1 MSSVTSSVSSKLP
14 QQFQLREHQQEWA
27 NEAFEIL
34 KNHYFYIDTSQPRS
48 GKSYLALWI
57 AKQANLPVFIVA
69 PRSSHGSWKKALQT
83 VRVYHEALMTYQA
96 FAGTVEGVNHPY
108 LVSHTVIV
116 KGNKEA
122 VYSASAKFRKLVKE
136 GVLVIF
142 DEMHNLKNDCGFS
155 RAAAALTRVIVES
168 DSPATRCAL
177 LSATPF
183 DQMEHATVLL
193 RTLGITSTCH
203 LLDNILGTITYK
215 GLREALDYF
224 EFLDEAKTRALVEQ
238 YPVTSHAHAERLVF
252 HLYVEILKPQ
262 ICGSMA
268 LPTDVQSRMDF
279 TNTFFVI
286 SEDHHDAV
294 LHALNTLNRVVEDIE
309 QKHLSPKSPSNPGQH
324 VMQAIN
330 EAMYLVE
337 KAKLYD
343 MNRIAQYVL
352 ESRPNMKVVIALQG
366 LESMEIMVQHLAC
379 YNARLIHGQVD
390 PDTRT
395 ALAHEFNTDPN
406 VRAMIVNLNLC
417 EGFSLYAENVE
428 EDRLLLISPSFRFIS
443 IIQTAGRICGTD
455 MIGKAYIKMFY
466 ADIGDEGQGEKNNV
480 DRIYNLNIDKSNVME
495 QALDERVRAA
505 LVLPN
510 KYRDETEDECAVAFA
525 PLEDGTSEV
534 IEEEQPQD
542 VDLAEAV
549 TIEEEPQETYQEPA
563 PEEGAPVPVLIDYF
577 NRRNPIT
584 AFHAQPEES
593 STYHDRVEEL
603 N

>member
-1 MSSVTSSVSSKLP
+1 MVLTNHTRMSSVTSSAPQLSSELP
-14 QQFQLREHQQEWA
+14 QQFQLREHQRKWA
-27 NEAFEIL
+27 MRAFEIL
-34 KNHYFYIDTSQPRS
+34 KNHYFYQDTSQPRS
-48 GKSYLALWI
+48 GKSYLVLWI
-57 AKQANLPVFIVA
+57 AKQANLPVFVVA

-83 VRVYHEALMTYQA
+83 VRVYCEALMTYQA
-96 FAGTVEGVNHPY
+96 LAGTVEGVNHPY
-108 LVSHTVIV
+108 IVSHTVIV
-116 KGNKEA
+116 KGNKEV
-122 VYSASAKFRKLVKE
+122 VYSASAKFKKLVKE

-168 DSPATRCAL
+168 ESPATRGAF

-193 RTLGITSTCH
+193 RTLGIISTCH

-215 GLREALDYF
+215 GLQEALDYF
-224 EFLDEAKTRALVEQ
+224 EFLDEAKTKALVEQ
-238 YPVTSHAHAERLVF
+238 YPAISHAHAERLVF

-262 ICGSMA
+262 ICGSMT
-268 LPTDVQSRMDF
+268 LPTDVLSRMDF

-286 SEDHHDAV
+286 SDEHQEAV
-294 LHALNTLNRVVEDIE
+294 VHALNTLNRVVEDIE
-309 QKHLSPKSPSNPGQH
+309 QKHLSPNKTGQH

-366 LESMEIMVQHLAC
+366 LESMEIMVQYLAN

-390 PDTRT
+390 PDART
-395 ALAHEFNTDPN
+395 ALANEFNTDPN

-455 MIGKAYIKMFY
+455 MLGKAYIKMFY

-495 QALDERVRAA
+495 QALDEQVRAA

-510 KYRDETEDECAVAFA
+510 KYRDETEDECAVTFA
-525 PLEDGTSEV
+525 PA
-534 IEEEQPQD
+534 EEEQQD
-542 VDLAEAV
+542 TNFAGEVLL
-549 TIEEEPQETYQEPA
+549 EEEVYQEPA

-584 AFHAQPEES
+584 AFHAQSEET
-593 STYHDRVEEL
+593 STHHDRVEEL